1 MKRLICC
8 LKDRRGSSF
17 TFVIAVTLVLMLI
30 MCGFL
35 EFYRLKII
43 ANGVRD
49 AAQEAIMITVNDNYA
64 NVYHGVR
71 EGYSGGYQPNNGGF
85 KYSVDKGNVL
95 SKMDKILGT
104 KVESGRH
111 VKYTGG
117 VLEYSI
123 SDLSVTARN
132 APLAPG
138 TPENEQRFEIDA
150 IVTLKVPVQFAGK
163 RLPEMKIRLKV
174 QAGYIEVF

>member
-1 MKRLICC
+1 MKRLIQCV
-8 LKDRRGSSF
+8 KDRQGSSF
-17 TFVIAVTLVLMLI
+17 PFVVAVTLVLLLI

-49 AAQEAIMITVNDNYA
+49 AAQEAVMITVNDNYA

-71 EGYSGGYQPNNGGF
+71 EGYSGGYQPDHGSFRDSIDEG
-85 KYSVDKGNVL
+85 DVL
-95 SKMDKILGT
+95 AEMDKILGT
-104 KVESGRH
+104 RVESGKH
-111 VKYTGG
+111 VKYSGG
-117 VLEYSI
+117 VLEYSVT
-123 SDLSVTARN
+123 DLSVTARN

-138 TPENEQRFEIDA
+138 NPEGEQRFEIDA
-150 IVTLKVPVQFAGK
+150 VVTLKVPVQFAGK
-163 RLPEMKIRLKV
+163 RLPEMKIKLKV

>member
-1 MKRLICC
+1 MNRLIRCI
-8 LKDRRGSSF
+8 KDRRGSSF
-17 TFVIAVTLVLMLI
+17 PFVIAVTLVLLLI

-49 AAQEAIMITVNDNYA
+49 AAQEAVMITVNNNYA

-71 EGYSGGYQPNNGGF
+71 EGYSGGYQPDHGSF
-85 KYSVDKGNVL
+85 RYSIDEGDIL
-95 SKMDKILGT
+95 SEMDKLLGT
-104 KVESGRH
+104 RVESGRH
-111 VKYTGG
+111 VKYAEG

-123 SDLSVTARN
+123 SEVSVTARN

-138 TPENEQRFEIDA
+138 APEDEQRFELDA

-163 RLPEMKIRLKV
+163 RLPEMKIRMKV